1 MLKLFNVII
10 KMYSIYR
17 KILSIKFNK
26 LVGIRQLEGM
36 EINFSFTSKK
46 QL

>member
-1 MLKLFNVII
+1 
-10 KMYSIYR
+10 MYSKFSTHDIT

-36 EINFSFTSKK
+36 EINFSFTSK